1 MNEFIKNIILNIS
14 VLVAITILYTINFR
28 NKNNKAQEI
37 LIGIFIGLVGIFL
50 ISISVKVDSGIFFDS
65 RSILVCISGMFL
77 GLLPTT
83 IAVTIIAGYRW
94 LLGGS
99 GYLAGMAVTIVTAG
113 VGVLWHF
120 YRKDVLY
127 YAQKSMCKEFYLV
140 GVVAH
145 IGMLLC
151 MLLLP
156 NDKILAVLSE
166 ITLPVLIFY
175 PIGLLLI
182 CRIIF
187 NQISLLVAKN
197 DLERKESLYRSLFE
211 YAPIGIAILIL
222 GL

>member
-1 MNEFIKNIILNIS
+1 
-14 VLVAITILYTINFR
+14 
-28 NKNNKAQEI
+28 
-37 LIGIFIGLVGIFL
+37 
-50 ISISVKVDSGIFFDS
+50 
-65 RSILVCISGMFL
+65 
-77 GLLPTT
+77 
-83 IAVTIIAGYRW
+83 
-94 LLGGS
+94 
-99 GYLAGMAVTIVTAG
+99 MAVTIVTAG

-211 YAPIGIAILIL
+211 YAPIGIAILIKNKIQDVNEYFLNVL
-222 GL
+222 GGNIEEIRGKELKEVIIDMHSHENATEGTSKVDFCWDLQYFQMNFLSLELTLH